1 MMDVSAAQLLAR
13 RGGLPRSAVGGLIK
27 ELGLAA
33 TQAVGEPEGGGV
45 VEDGPAVEEGDA
57 KLGEGMGVRREGVEE
72 AGGGQGGE
80 EEEEE
85 GGRHVS
91 GVNQT

>member
-1 MMDVSAAQLLAR
+1 MDISAAHLLAR

-85 GGRHVS
+85 EGGRHVS
-91 GVNQT
+91 GVSQT